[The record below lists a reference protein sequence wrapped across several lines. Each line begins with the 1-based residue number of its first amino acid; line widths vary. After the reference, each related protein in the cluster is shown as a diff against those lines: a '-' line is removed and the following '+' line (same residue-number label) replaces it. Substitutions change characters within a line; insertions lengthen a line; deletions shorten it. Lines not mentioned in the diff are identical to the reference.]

1 MYSNYFLGVKSPEF
15 FLITISLSLSDLYNL
30 FALPC
35 IFIPEI
41 SVYQFT
47 QIAKSMRGCRIFI
60 YFYRDGGGGGPSD
73 NYIVWGRGKSET
85 YFWLF
90 DYVNL
95 MNLNFQGWKVGGGG
109 RGQDPFDPRP
119 LDSHM
124 QSKNRIIEGLCR
136 PIVEYALFCLKLYV
150 LFIKSISISHVTFF
164 F

>member
-1 MYSNYFLGVKSPEF
+1 MYSNYFLGVKSPDF

-35 IFIPEI
+35 MFIPEI

-90 DYVNL
+90 DCKFNEFEFSRL
-95 MNLNFQGWKVGGGG
+95 EGGGG
-109 RGQDPFDPRP
+109 EGSRSFRSPSLRFAHAVEK
-119 LDSHM
+119 SN
-124 QSKNRIIEGLCR
+124 NRRLMSTYR
-136 PIVEYALFCLKLYV
+136 RVRVV
-150 LFIKSISISHVTFF
+150 LFEIIRPFY
-164 F
+164 

>member
-1 MYSNYFLGVKSPEF
+1 MYSNYFLGVKSPDF

-35 IFIPEI
+35 MFIPGI

-90 DYVNL
+90 DCKFNEFEFSRL
-95 MNLNFQGWKVGGGG
+95 EGGGGG

-150 LFIKSISISHVTFF
+150 LFIKSISISHITFF

>member
-1 MYSNYFLGVKSPEF
+1 MYSNYFLGVKSPDF

-35 IFIPEI
+35 MFIPEI

-95 MNLNFQGWKVGGGG
+95 MNLNFQSWKVGGEGS
-109 RGQDPFDPRP
+109 RSFRSPSLRFAHAVEK
-119 LDSHM
+119 SN
-124 QSKNRIIEGLCR
+124 NRRLMSTYR
-136 PIVEYALFCLKLYV
+136 RVRVVLKLYV
-150 LFIKSISISHVTFF
+150 LFIKSISISHITFF

>member
-1 MYSNYFLGVKSPEF
+1 MIFFHYNILSFPSFIGSPWISGSYYFLVALNQYQDFFVFELFLGVKSPDF

-35 IFIPEI
+35 MFILEI

-47 QIAKSMRGCRIFI
+47 QKAKSMRGCRIFL
-60 YFYRDGGGGGPSD
+60 YFYHDGGGGGPRD

-95 MNLNFQGWKVGGGG
+95 INLNFQGWNVGGGG
-109 RGQDPFDPRP
+109 QDPLDPRP
-119 LDSHM
+119 LDSH
-124 QSKNRIIEGLCR
+124 SRKIE
-136 PIVEYALFCLKLYV
+136 
-150 LFIKSISISHVTFF
+150 
-164 F
+164 